1 MAEENVDA
9 FKNKKNSFSVTSFR
23 NKIQGTTYLNRF
35 YFHFPDKEDVDDE
48 GDDHQQL
55 QEICD
60 HNRSVMA
67 RLQRYTYEDRV
78 AKRLRPLISWPS

>member
-1 MAEENVDA
+1 MFEFINQA
-9 FKNKKNSFSVTSFR
+9 
-23 NKIQGTTYLNRF
+23 
-35 YFHFPDKEDVDDE
+35 H
-48 GDDHQQL
+48 DHQQL

-78 AKRLRPLISWPS
+78 AKRLRSLISWPS